1 DELAKK
7 SDMEANTIIQNLKG
21 SGIEAKIS
29 DIFGSIAEQHNLSPN
44 QLFTIATGQ
53 QTAPSENQHGGG
65 QGGGGLGHKTL
76 KQACQEMGIE
86 TEKAIKALKAADIE
100 AAGNMRIREIA
111 DQNNM
116 HPGQIRKI
124 LENL

>member
-1 DELAKK
+1 
-7 SDMEANTIIQNLKG
+7 MEANTIIQNLKDE
-21 SGIEAKIS
+21 GIEANIS

-44 QLFTIATGQ
+44 ELFSIATGH
-53 QTAPSENQHGGG
+53 QTAPAENQHGRG

-76 KQACQEMGIE
+76 KQACQEMGIDF
-86 TEKAIKALKAADIE
+86 EKAIKALKAADIE
-100 AAGNMRIREIA
+100 AAANMRIREIA

-116 HPGQIRKI
+116 HTSQIRKI